1 MPGRQGNNL
10 EVELENILVREVVL
24 NSPAI
29 LYSAHI
35 ILKTTQRYSVARM
48 VQSTLQMS

>member
-1 MPGRQGNNL
+1 MPGREGHNL

-29 LYSAHI
+29 LYRAPDNF
-35 ILKTTQRYSVARM
+35 KNNPEM
-48 VQSTLQMS
+48 